1 MSDDQQD
8 KKQDN
13 EKTVVFSEY
22 KDTNAKESASITD
35 LDIKVESFLQGASK
49 QIDSLDFASKIG
61 MNPLV
66 TASMPIIAILIE
78 LKRKHEV
85 CDILKLRERLLD
97 ELRTFN
103 QRGSRIDISPTIL
116 ILSRYI
122 LATVVDEFVL
132 NAAWSKQSNWDEDPI
147 TSILFEDAAGGEKF
161 FSILEKIIQDPL
173 TNIDLIELMYICL
186 SLGFEGK
193 YHLMEHGLERLGM
206 LKENLYRIIKKQ
218 RNLTS
223 DTARTFL
230 ANKNNSNKNKLPAV
244 PWLKVIII
252 TVVLLGL
259 SYFSFW
265 VSLYSYAN
273 SVAFHVQQLGQF
285 NSFNGGG
292 DDVGL

>member
-1 MSDDQQD
+1 MSKKNGKQHQD
-8 KKQDN
+8 T
-13 EKTVVFSEY
+13 EKTVVFSDS
-22 KDTNAKESASITD
+22 KSATADDPSTITD
-35 LDIKVESFLQGASK
+35 LDIKVESFLEGAAK
-49 QIDSLDFASKIG
+49 QIDSLDFSSKIG
-61 MNPLV
+61 MNPLI

-78 LKRKHEV
+78 LKRKHEA

-97 ELRTFN
+97 ELRSFN

-173 TNIDLIELMYICL
+173 TNIELIELMYICL

-193 YHLMEHGLERLGM
+193 YHLMDHGLERLGM

-218 RNLTS
+218 SSFTS
-223 DTARTFL
+223 DTAQKIL
-230 ANKNNSNKNKLPAV
+230 AKKKHHHKNKLPAV
-244 PWLKVIII
+244 PWFKIII
-252 TVVLLGL
+252 VTVVLLGL

-265 VSLYSYAN
+265 VSLYFYAN
-273 SVAFHVQQLGQF
+273 SVAFHVQQMGQF
-285 NSFNGGG
+285 NSFNVGTGGI
-292 DDVGL
+292 GL